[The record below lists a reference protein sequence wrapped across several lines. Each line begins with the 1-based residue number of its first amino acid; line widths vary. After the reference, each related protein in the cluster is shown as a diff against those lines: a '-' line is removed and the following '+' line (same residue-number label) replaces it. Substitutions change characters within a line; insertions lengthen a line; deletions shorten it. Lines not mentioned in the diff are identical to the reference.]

1 MRRYRKSLYAMCGKR
16 WGAFD
21 GEHLILMVYSC
32 YTIVGS
38 KLQKLFLAYVAYS
51 FSLLAAYHRR
61 KKVGEIVQNYL
72 S

>member
-21 GEHLILMVYSC
+21 GEHLILMMYSY

-38 KLQKLFLAYVAYS
+38 KLQKLFLAYVAY
-51 FSLLAAYHRR
+51 FFRFLQPTT
-61 KKVGEIVQNYL
+61 GEKR
-72 S
+72 